1 MSVAMERLCDWVVNK
16 DQVWVHGDRIT
27 DGHVALDLSAIA
39 GLDASVVDKD
49 GRWRIRKSRFPQW
62 LGPDHPDLSD
72 CLPFTGTDWA
82 PVTWSNWSTGGARIG
97 GVHGRAVAVRHDW
110 LSRFEAGYRI
120 ECSPEHPLLRIV
132 CETAVPALAYSAVSA
147 QPAIVGSVV
156 PVQVEASAAVLQA
169 IVNEISS

>member
-27 DGHVALDLSAIA
+27 DGHVALDMSAIA

-49 GRWRIRKSRFPQW
+49 GQWRIRKSRFPQW

-82 PVTWSNWSTGGARIG
+82 AVTWSNWSTGGARIG
-97 GVHGRAVAVRHDW
+97 AVHGRAVAVRHDW
-110 LSRFEAGYRI
+110 LSRLEAGYRI

-132 CETAVPALAYSAVSA
+132 CEAAAPALAYGAVSA
-147 QPAIVGSVV
+147 QPTVVGSVV